1 MIKLIIVFSVLVSN
15 MVAVYSQSNVSN
27 YQLTVA
33 IGSNVIDDTFTANY
47 NPFNVN
53 EQWNIGKL
61 PSYFSVSSEFSEKT
75 AVEIMVSTNEY
86 KKGKLVNGTLLD
98 TKKNHF
104 SLDVFFQYKLVG
116 RYSNFI
122 NKEIF
127 DPFFKIG
134 MGETKIE
141 NSSFFT
147 INYGLGAYIWL
158 PAFNNCNCALDG
170 NSSSNIG
177 IIIGTTGKSSFQQ
190 KVNGNQIQ
198 HAIGVCYR
206 F

>member
-15 MVAVYSQSNVSN
+15 MVAVYSQSNVLN

-75 AVEIMVSTNEY
+75 ALEIMVSTNAY

-98 TKKNHF
+98 TKKDYF
-104 SLDVFFQYKLVG
+104 ALDVFFQYKLLG

-122 NKEIF
+122 NNEIL
-127 DPFFKIG
+127 DPFIKIG

-141 NSSFFT
+141 SSSFFT

-158 PAFNNCNCALDG
+158 PAFSNCNCALDG
-170 NSSSNIG
+170 NSSSKIG

-190 KVNGNQIQ
+190 KVDGNQIQ